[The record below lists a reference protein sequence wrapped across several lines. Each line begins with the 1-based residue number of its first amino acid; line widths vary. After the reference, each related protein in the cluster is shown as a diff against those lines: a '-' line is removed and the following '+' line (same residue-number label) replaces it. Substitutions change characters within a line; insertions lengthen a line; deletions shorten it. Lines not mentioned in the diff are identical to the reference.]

1 MIESNLALGVQACY
15 RGPRLY
21 DTDRTKAMVQSKV
34 AWFKAHRDILESDLI
49 HGRRADARD
58 LDWML
63 HVNPRL
69 KSKGLLA
76 VFNPLD
82 QPVTRTLRV
91 YLYFTGLK
99 DTARLRERDGRA
111 NRLKLSRDHTVEIPV
126 TVPAQGM
133 NWFTVE

>member
-1 MIESNLALGVQACY
+1 
-15 RGPRLY
+15 
-21 DTDRTKAMVQSKV
+21 
-34 AWFKAHRDILESDLI
+34 
-49 HGRRADARD
+49 
-58 LDWML
+58 ML

-91 YLYFTGLK
+91 NLYYTGLK